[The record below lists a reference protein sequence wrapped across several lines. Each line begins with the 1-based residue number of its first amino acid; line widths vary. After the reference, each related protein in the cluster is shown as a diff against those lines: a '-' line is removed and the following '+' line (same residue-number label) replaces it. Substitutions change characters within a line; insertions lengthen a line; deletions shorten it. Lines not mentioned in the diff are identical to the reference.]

1 MTGFINDGAYLNY
14 VLILNFPYHFLE
26 IDEQQY
32 SIYSGELYS
41 DELSIYK
48 PYEGVWMFTYIG
60 IDKNNN

>member
-14 VLILNFPYHFLE
+14 VLIVDFPYHFLE
-26 IDEQQY
+26 IDKKY
-32 SIYSGELYS
+32 PIYSKES
-41 DELSIYK
+41 SIYK